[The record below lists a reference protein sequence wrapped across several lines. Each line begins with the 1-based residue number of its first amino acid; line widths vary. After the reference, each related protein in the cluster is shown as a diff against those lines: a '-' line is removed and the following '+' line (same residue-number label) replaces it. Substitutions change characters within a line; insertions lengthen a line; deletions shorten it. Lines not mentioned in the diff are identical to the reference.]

1 MVARRSPLI
10 LARAGDADA
19 AGAVS
24 PPGATS
30 PPEPEAPV
38 LRFWQRLDVKLA
50 AIFALLTLLTVG
62 LVGALVHERQK
73 HEVEDTV
80 GTQLLNIAR
89 VGGLLVDP
97 ALHAEV
103 QRTRV
108 RESKAYASLRQTL
121 NAMRNEVFLTTPIRT
136 LAELDPEQRRARLV
150 MDSDGAGDP
159 GDPVALAPELLEPLV
174 WIFEDGVARYTRVYH
189 TATGAWITAFA
200 PIVDA
205 SGTTTAV
212 LSVDYSVD
220 LYFDRLRDVDAA
232 ILQASAGG
240 TVAALVFGLLFA
252 RRLTRPIS
260 ALTRAVARVAAG
272 DLSEELPVRSR
283 DEVGQLTRAFNQMQ
297 GGLRQRDFIRNAFGR
312 YVSPEV
318 AKTLLESP
326 EGLRLGGHKREV
338 TVLMSDL
345 RGYTR
350 FAEHGDPALVM
361 EVLNDYLGR
370 MADLIIEHGGTI
382 NEFIG
387 DAIFAVFGA
396 PLDHADHAERAAAA
410 ALAMQRAMAQIN
422 SDNVASGRPR
432 FEMGIGVHTGEVV
445 VGNIGSEQRAKYAVV
460 GAAVNLAARVE
471 GCTVGGQI
479 FVTAPTLERIRDLAE
494 VADPLRAEL
503 KGIEEPVALYELRGL
518 RGRFAQRL
526 ADAEDL
532 LVDVRLPLRGW
543 VMEDKRVA
551 GEFAGTAQRLSARSI
566 DTRLDA
572 EVAMLTNVKLRLRD
586 PRSDQES
593 GDVYGKVVGV
603 TTQPDGR
610 AVRIR
615 LTSVDAADQKLIDSL
630 LAR

>member
-1 MVARRSPLI
+1 
-10 LARAGDADA
+10 
-19 AGAVS
+19 VS
-24 PPGATS
+24 TSDPSS
-30 PPEPEAPV
+30 PPEQQAPT
-38 LRFWQRLDVKLA
+38 LRLWQRLDVKFA
-50 AIFALLTLLTVG
+50 AVFALLTLVTVG
-62 LVGALVHERQK
+62 LVGILVHERQK

-89 VGGLLVDP
+89 MGGLLVDP
-97 ALHAEV
+97 KLHAEV
-103 QRTRV
+103 QRTHASD
-108 RESKAYASLRQTL
+108 SKAHASLRRTL

-136 LAELDPEQRRARLV
+136 LAELDPAKHQAHLV
-150 MDSDGAGDP
+150 MDSDGAGHP

-174 WIFEDGVARYTRVYH
+174 WIFDDGVARYTRVYH
-189 TATGAWITAFA
+189 TATGAWISAFA

-205 SGTTTAV
+205 NGTTTAV
-212 LSVDYSVD
+212 LAVDYSVD
-220 LYFDRLRDVDAA
+220 LYLDRLHDVDTA

-240 TVAALVFGLLFA
+240 TVAALIFGLLFA
-252 RRLTRPIS
+252 RQLTRPIS
-260 ALTRAVARVAAG
+260 ALTRGVTRVAAG
-272 DLSEELPVRSR
+272 DLSEELPVHSR
-283 DEVGQLTRAFNQMQ
+283 DEVGQLTRAFNHML

-326 EGLRLGGHKREV
+326 EGLQFGGHKREV

-396 PLDHADHAERAAAA
+396 PLDHKDHPERAAAA
-410 ALAMQRAMAQIN
+410 ALAMQNAMAQIN
-422 SDNVASGRPR
+422 RDNVASGRPR

-471 GCTVGGQI
+471 SCTVGGQI
-479 FVTAPTLERIRDLAE
+479 FVTAQTLERIRDIAE
-494 VADPLRAEL
+494 VAEPVSVEL

-518 RGRFAQRL
+518 HGRFVQRL
-526 ADAEDL
+526 DDAEDL
-532 LVDVRLPLRGW
+532 LVDVTLPLRGW
-543 VMEDKRVA
+543 LMEDKRLA
-551 GEFAGTAQRLSARSI
+551 REFAGTVHRLSARELNAC
-566 DTRLDA
+566 LDV
-572 EVAMLTNVKLRLRD
+572 ELTVLTNMKLRLRD
-586 PRSDQES
+586 LRSNQES
-593 GDVYGKVVGV
+593 GDIYGKVVDITAEPAG
-603 TTQPDGR
+603 QL
-610 AVRIR
+610 VRIR
-615 LTSVDAADQKLIDSL
+615 MTSVDAADQKLIETL
-630 LAR
+630 LRG

>member
-1 MVARRSPLI
+1 MSAP
-10 LARAGDADA
+10 DA
-19 AGAVS
+19 AR
-24 PPGATS
+24 
-30 PPEPEAPV
+30 PPERETPV
-38 LRFWQRLDVKLA
+38 LRPWQRLDVKLA
-50 AIFALLTLLTVG
+50 AVFALLTLLTVG

-73 HEVEDTV
+73 REVEDTV

-89 VGGLLVDP
+89 VGSLLVDP
-97 ALHAEV
+97 RLHAEV
-103 QRTRV
+103 QRTRA
-108 RESKAYASLRQTL
+108 RESKAYASLRRTL

-136 LAELDPEQRRARLV
+136 LAELDPAQRQARLV
-150 MDSDGAGDP
+150 VDSDGDARP

-189 TATGAWITAFA
+189 TPTGAWITAFA

-212 LSVDYSVD
+212 LAVDYSVD
-220 LYFDRLRDVDAA
+220 LYLDRLREVDIA
-232 ILQASAGG
+232 ILQASAAG
-240 TVAALVFGLLFA
+240 TVAALVFGWLFA

-260 ALTRAVARVAAG
+260 ALTRGVARVAAG
-272 DLSEELPVRSR
+272 DLSEELPVRSH
-283 DEVGQLTRAFNQMQ
+283 DEVGQLTRAFNHML
-297 GGLRQRDFIRNAFGR
+297 GGLRQRDYIRNAFGR

-350 FAEHGDPALVM
+350 FAEHGDPTLVM

-370 MADLIIEHGGTI
+370 MANLIIEYGGTI

-422 SDNVASGRPR
+422 DDNAASGRPR

-479 FVTAPTLERIRDLAE
+479 FVTAETLERIGDLAE
-494 VADPLRAEL
+494 VAEPVRAEL
-503 KGIEEPVALYELRGL
+503 KGIAEPVALYELRGL

-532 LVDVRLPLRGW
+532 LVDVTLSLRGW
-543 VMEDKRVA
+543 VMQDKRVA
-551 GEFAGTAQRLSARSI
+551 SEFAGTAQRLSARSI

-586 PRSDQES
+586 PQTEQES
-593 GDVYGKVVGV
+593 GDIYGKVIGV
-603 TTQPDGR
+603 TAQADGR

-630 LAR
+630 LGR